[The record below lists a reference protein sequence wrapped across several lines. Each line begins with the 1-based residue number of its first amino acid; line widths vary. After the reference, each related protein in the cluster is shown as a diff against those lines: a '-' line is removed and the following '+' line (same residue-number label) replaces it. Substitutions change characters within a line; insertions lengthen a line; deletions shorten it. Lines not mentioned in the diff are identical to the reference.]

1 MEKVYGSSFR
11 ANLKEYMNK
20 AEEQPLLIER
30 RDSDNLVLLSEK
42 EYNRLFTEQNQ
53 EKMLDLE
60 IEQKVDQA
68 IVRRLLE
75 FEKLIKKREEDDTT
89 GLK

>member
-20 AEEQPLLIER
+20 AEKKPLLIER
-30 RDSDNLVLLSEK
+30 RDSDNLVLLSER
-42 EYNRLFTEQNQ
+42 EYNRLLTGQTQ

-60 IEQKVDQA
+60 IEQKVDHA
-68 IVRRLLE
+68 IARRLLE
-75 FEKLIKKREEDDTT
+75 FEKILEKKIE
-89 GLK
+89 G